1 MKILNVLCLVTSAPF
16 LSACYNTTLPFSTT
30 NVSAKSYTE
39 SASLTI
45 HEAHPLK
52 GSEKVSVHAYSYT
65 RGSDHCA
72 RTIALNFTSSL
83 AFTQTMIALRNRAM
97 VTGANA
103 LSITNWRE
111 HDGMTTLTGHFFDC
125 HSKKGLWT
133 VTLIH
138 FTKKWSKW
146 FQTSV
151 DQIERFY
158 AKYLPLSAEMAS
170 VRRQGF
176 WNQLRLKLKES

>member
-1 MKILNVLCLVTSAPF
+1 MSLLKETHIEKAIKMKILTVLCLVTSAPF

-30 NVSAKSYTE
+30 NVSAKPYTE

-83 AFTQTMIALRNRAM
+83 AYTQTMIALRNRAM

-111 HDGMTTLTGHFFDC
+111 HDGMTTLTCHFFDC
-125 HSKKGLWT
+125 HSKKGL
-133 VTLIH
+133 
-138 FTKKWSKW
+138 
-146 FQTSV
+146 
-151 DQIERFY
+151 
-158 AKYLPLSAEMAS
+158 
-170 VRRQGF
+170 
-176 WNQLRLKLKES
+176 